1 MAVALSCKGAAQNRR
16 ETMFARTERLLLR
29 PSWPED
35 AQELHAA
42 IADEGIVRNLAR
54 APWPYTA
61 DDAVHFTAQ
70 AHDERHPAFLLMLR
84 TRGAPRLIGGCGIG
98 DLDGEAELGYWIA
111 RPYWGLGF
119 ATEASRAV
127 IQIAKTIGHKKLIAS
142 HFTDNPAS
150 GNVLRKLGFQSTGKI
165 AQRQSKGR
173 GEAAACAMY
182 ERALGEASSEPRAM
196 LRPSAFSMREQMERL
211 QAA

>member
-1 MAVALSCKGAAQNRR
+1 
-16 ETMFARTERLLLR
+16 MFARTERLLLR

-35 AQELHAA
+35 AQELHQA
-42 IADEGIVRNLAR
+42 IADEGIVRNLAN

-70 AHDERHPAFLLMLR
+70 THDERHPAFLLMLR
-84 TRGAPRLIGGCGIG
+84 TKGAPRLVGGCGIG

-127 IQIAKTIGHKKLIAS
+127 INIAKAIGHNKLIAS

>member
-1 MAVALSCKGAAQNRR
+1 
-16 ETMFARTERLLLR
+16 MFARTERLLLR

-35 AQELHAA
+35 AQELHQA
-42 IADEGIVRNLAR
+42 IADEGIVRNLAS

-61 DDAVHFTAQ
+61 DDAVHFTTQ
-70 AHDERHPAFLLMLR
+70 EHDALYPAFLLMLR
-84 TRGAPRLIGGCGIG
+84 TRGAPRLIGSCRINKYDGCV
-98 DLDGEAELGYWIA
+98 ELGYWIS

-127 IQIAKTIGHKKLIAS
+127 IQIAKTIGHNKLIAS

-150 GNVLRKLGFQSTGKI
+150 GNVLRKLGFQNTGNI
-165 AQRQSKGR
+165 TQRHSKGR

-182 ERALGEASSEPRAM
+182 ERALDGASSEPRAM
-196 LRPSAFSMREQMERL
+196 LRPPAFSMREQMERL